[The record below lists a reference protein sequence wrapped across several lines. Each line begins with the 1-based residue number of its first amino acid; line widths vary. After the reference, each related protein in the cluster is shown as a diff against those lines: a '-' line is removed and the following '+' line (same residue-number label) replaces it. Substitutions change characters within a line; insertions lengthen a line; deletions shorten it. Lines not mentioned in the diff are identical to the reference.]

1 MRKTQR
7 NIMIP
12 GASRGIGRAIALRLA
27 EPGDCVVVNYL
38 RNLEAAEA
46 TAAALREKG
55 AEPLCVQANVRSE
68 SDLKKLASSVEQVD
82 ILVHNAA
89 IGVLKP
95 YQKIRRNQWDL
106 TLESSLRPMWMLTKM
121 CNIREGGNVIGIS
134 STGSKGFIPGYAAM
148 GAAKAGLEALTRQLA
163 VEMSPQKVR
172 VNTVC
177 GGLIQTDTLQYFPE
191 AMQPLIE
198 HAATYTP
205 LGRIGLPEDMA
216 NAVWLLT
223 RKEAS
228 WITGQTIIVDGGLSL
243 L

>member
-1 MRKTQR
+1 M
-7 NIMIP
+7 
-12 GASRGIGRAIALRLA
+12 
-27 EPGDCVVVNYL
+27 
-38 RNLEAAEA
+38 
-46 TAAALREKG
+46 
-55 AEPLCVQANVRSE
+55 
-68 SDLKKLASSVEQVD
+68 
-82 ILVHNAA
+82 
-89 IGVLKP
+89 
-95 YQKIRRNQWDL
+95 
-106 TLESSLRPMWMLTKM
+106 
-121 CNIREGGNVIGIS
+121 REGGNVIRIS
-134 STGSKGFIPGYAAM
+134 PRDLSFIPGYAAM

-198 HAATYTP
+198 HHNYIYSSWS
-205 LGRIGLPEDMA
+205 IGLPEDMA